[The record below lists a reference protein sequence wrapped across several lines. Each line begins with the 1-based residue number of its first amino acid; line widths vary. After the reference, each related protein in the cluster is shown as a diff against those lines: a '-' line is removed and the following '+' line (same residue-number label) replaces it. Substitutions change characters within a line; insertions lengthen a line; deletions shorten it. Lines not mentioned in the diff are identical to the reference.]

1 MLKECVVACG
11 LIDSG
16 MADRLI
22 QFCRF
27 GILPKIITCSCELV
41 ESILL
46 LLLDSMTFS
55 FFLDIF
61 LPCFPLH

>member
-16 MADRLI
+16 MTDRLI

-46 LLLDSMTFS
+46 LLLDSLTFS
-55 FFLDIF
+55 FF
-61 LPCFPLH
+61 